1 MASARVRR
9 VDAAGDM
16 MFGRG
21 QSSYLSGTEA
31 TAQRVRSALRLILGE
46 VFYDTSVGV
55 PTLPNVNADRPPILG
70 ERPNLSYARAV
81 FTDAILGVDSVAS
94 IDSLEMTVDTPTRGI
109 FVEADV
115 FDVDGN
121 LITINEAFP

>member
-1 MASARVRR
+1 
-9 VDAAGDM
+9 
-16 MFGRG
+16 
-21 QSSYLSGTEA
+21 
-31 TAQRVRSALRLILGE
+31 
-46 VFYDTSVGV
+46 VGV
-55 PTLPNVNADRPPILG
+55 PTLPNVNADQPPILG